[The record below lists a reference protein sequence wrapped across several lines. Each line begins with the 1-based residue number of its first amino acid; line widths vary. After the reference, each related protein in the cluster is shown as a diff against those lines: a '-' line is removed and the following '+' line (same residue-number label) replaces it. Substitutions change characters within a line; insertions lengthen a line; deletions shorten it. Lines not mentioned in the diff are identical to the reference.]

1 MDDAERAERGMRV
14 RREVLGDEHVDRAV
28 AGTTAF
34 TEPFQDF
41 ITRYAWGDVWSRP
54 GLSRAERSLVTLAV
68 LAALQHER
76 ELAMH
81 VKAAL
86 RNGLTPEQIQEV
98 LLQVAVYAGVPAAN
112 RAFPIAQRAL
122 AEGPDTPRHDA
133 SDVNPHRRSARNAA
147 SWGVTLASRACVR
160 HANVCT
166 HGGHL
171 RVIVSLGKQ
180 TGEKWRRSS
189 HSPKPCERAI
199 HDGDAVAMEG
209 FTHLI
214 PFAAGHEVIRQRRR
228 DLTLIR
234 MTPDLIY
241 DQLIGAGCVRKLIFS
256 WGGNPG
262 VGSLHRFRDAVEH
275 SWPVPLEL
283 EEHSHA
289 GMANRYV
296 AGASG
301 LPFAVLRGYN
311 GTDLYRLETLNAG
324 HGAAPT
330 IKPITC
336 PFTGE
341 TLTAVAAI
349 RPDVAVIHAQRAD
362 RSGNVQLWG
371 ITGVQKEAVLA
382 AERSVVTVEEVVD
395 ELSPRPGAVVLP
407 GWTVSYV
414 AHVPGGSHP
423 SYALGYSVRDN
434 DYYVAWDA
442 IGRDR
447 AAFTRWLDEQVYA
460 VPLGQL

>member
-1 MDDAERAERGMRV
+1 MAE
-14 RREVLGDEHVDRAV
+14 
-28 AGTTAF
+28 
-34 TEPFQDF
+34 
-41 ITRYAWGDVWSRP
+41 
-54 GLSRAERSLVTLAV
+54 
-68 LAALQHER
+68 
-76 ELAMH
+76 
-81 VKAAL
+81 
-86 RNGLTPEQIQEV
+86 
-98 LLQVAVYAGVPAAN
+98 
-112 RAFPIAQRAL
+112 
-122 AEGPDTPRHDA
+122 
-133 SDVNPHRRSARNAA
+133 
-147 SWGVTLASRACVR
+147 
-160 HANVCT
+160 
-166 HGGHL
+166 
-171 RVIVSLGKQ
+171 IVSLAEAVQ
-180 TGEKWRRSS
+180 
-189 HSPKPCERAI
+189 RAI

-241 DQLIGAGCVRKLIFS
+241 DQLIGAGCARKLIFS

-275 SWPVPLEL
+275 AWPAALEI

-311 GTDLYRLETLNAG
+311 GTGLESLNG
-324 HGAAPT
+324 DHDVAPT

-362 RSGNVQLWG
+362 RSGNVQFWG
-371 ITGVQKEAVLA
+371 IAGVQKEAVLA
-382 AERSVVTVEEVVD
+382 SQRSVVTVEEIVD
-395 ELSPRPGAVVLP
+395 QLDPRPGAVVLP
-407 GWTVSYV
+407 SWTVSYV
-414 AHVPGGSHP
+414 AHAPGGAQP

-447 AAFTRWLDEQVYA
+447 DAFTRWLDERVYA
-460 VPLGQL
+460 VPAGRS

>member
-1 MDDAERAERGMRV
+1 MAE
-14 RREVLGDEHVDRAV
+14 
-28 AGTTAF
+28 
-34 TEPFQDF
+34 
-41 ITRYAWGDVWSRP
+41 
-54 GLSRAERSLVTLAV
+54 
-68 LAALQHER
+68 
-76 ELAMH
+76 
-81 VKAAL
+81 
-86 RNGLTPEQIQEV
+86 
-98 LLQVAVYAGVPAAN
+98 
-112 RAFPIAQRAL
+112 
-122 AEGPDTPRHDA
+122 
-133 SDVNPHRRSARNAA
+133 
-147 SWGVTLASRACVR
+147 
-160 HANVCT
+160 
-166 HGGHL
+166 
-171 RVIVSLGKQ
+171 IVSLAEAVQ
-180 TGEKWRRSS
+180 
-189 HSPKPCERAI
+189 RAI
-199 HDGDAVAMEG
+199 HDGDTVAMEG

-241 DQLIGAGCVRKLIFS
+241 DQLIGAGCARKLIFS

-262 VGSLHRFRDAVEH
+262 VGSLHRFRDAVENA
-275 SWPVPLEL
+275 WPAPLEL
-283 EEHSHA
+283 QEHSHA

-311 GTDLYRLETLNAG
+311 GTGLETLSSD
-324 HGAAPT
+324 HGV
-330 IKPITC
+330 KPITC

-341 TLTAVAAI
+341 TLTAVSAI
-349 RPDVAVIHAQRAD
+349 RPDVAVVHAQRAD

-382 AERSVVTVEEVVD
+382 SARSVVTVEEIVD
-395 ELSPRPGAVVLP
+395 ELAPRPGAIVLP

-414 AHVPGGSHP
+414 ARVPGGSHP

-447 AAFTRWLDEQVYA
+447 AAFTRWLDDHVHA
-460 VPLGQL
+460 VPAGQP

>member
-1 MDDAERAERGMRV
+1 MAE
-14 RREVLGDEHVDRAV
+14 
-28 AGTTAF
+28 
-34 TEPFQDF
+34 
-41 ITRYAWGDVWSRP
+41 
-54 GLSRAERSLVTLAV
+54 
-68 LAALQHER
+68 
-76 ELAMH
+76 
-81 VKAAL
+81 
-86 RNGLTPEQIQEV
+86 
-98 LLQVAVYAGVPAAN
+98 
-112 RAFPIAQRAL
+112 
-122 AEGPDTPRHDA
+122 
-133 SDVNPHRRSARNAA
+133 
-147 SWGVTLASRACVR
+147 
-160 HANVCT
+160 
-166 HGGHL
+166 
-171 RVIVSLGKQ
+171 IVSLAEAVEQ
-180 TGEKWRRSS
+180 
-189 HSPKPCERAI
+189 AI
-199 HDGDAVAMEG
+199 HDGDVIAMEG

-275 SWPVPLEL
+275 SWPAALEL

-311 GTDLYRLETLNAG
+311 GTGLETLS
-324 HGAAPT
+324 GAPGSAPT

-382 AERSVVTVEEVVD
+382 SRRSVVTVEEIVD
-395 ELSPRPGAVVLP
+395 ELDPRPGAVVLP
-407 GWTVSYV
+407 AWTVSYV
-414 AHVPGGSHP
+414 APVAGGAHP

-434 DYYVAWDA
+434 DYYLAWDA

-447 AAFTRWLDEQVYA
+447 EAFTGWLDEHVYSVA
-460 VPLGQL
+460 GQL